1 MSAEGIII
9 REVGMSTVLVISA
22 LMLGL
27 IFVFIVDV
35 SFNLRRVNK
44 NIMKLLNRYED
55 AHGIVKK

>member
-1 MSAEGIII
+1 VSAEGIII